1 MPHSFIL
8 SLTSRT
14 RNRRSNMQLGA
25 LLAFVAGAVN
35 AGGFLAVGYYTSHMT
50 GVVSSIADYVALN
63 NFSMAGI
70 SLLFLLSFLVGA
82 ASTSIVINH
91 ARSRGLSN
99 EFAAAIMLEALFLL
113 VFGVLQWQ
121 WVDSAVVSA
130 TVLISLLC
138 FIMGLQNAIITK
150 ISNAEIRTTH
160 VTGLVTDIGI
170 ELGRYLY
177 AYASR
182 DQGMTLNPEKLRLH
196 TLLFFSFLLGGISG
210 AISFKHTH
218 GLIIF
223 PMAMLLLIIAFI
235 PLAQDLRTRR
245 LPPGD

>member
-1 MPHSFIL
+1 MPRNLIV

-14 RNRRSNMQLGA
+14 RNRRSNMLLGIV
-25 LLAFVAGAVN
+25 LAFVAGAVN

-50 GVVSSIADYVALN
+50 GVVSSIADYLALN
-63 NFSMAGI
+63 NFTMAGI
-70 SLLFLLSFLVGA
+70 SVLFLLSFIVGA
-82 ASTSIVINH
+82 ATTSIVINH
-91 ARSRGLSN
+91 ARSRGLSG
-99 EFAAAIMLEALFLL
+99 EFAAAILLESIFLL
-113 VFGVLQWQ
+113 LFGVLQSQ
-121 WVDSAVVSA
+121 WADSPVVSA

-177 AYASR
+177 AHGAR
-182 DQGMTLNPEKLRLH
+182 DRSMTLHPEKLQLH
-196 TLLFFSFLLGGISG
+196 TVLFFSFLIGGICG
-210 AISFKHTH
+210 AISFKYTH

-223 PMAMLLLIIAFI
+223 PLALLLMIMALV
-235 PLAQDLRTRR
+235 PLADNLKGRRT
-245 LPPGD
+245 